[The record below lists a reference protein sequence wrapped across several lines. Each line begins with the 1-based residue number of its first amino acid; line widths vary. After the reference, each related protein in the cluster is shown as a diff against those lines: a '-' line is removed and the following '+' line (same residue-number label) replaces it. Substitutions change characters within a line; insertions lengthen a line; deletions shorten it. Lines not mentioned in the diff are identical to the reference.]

1 LLCLRIVRTGVEACA
16 LIEADDPTSRRGRS
30 QASVTKWSRTSSI
43 LDREEND
50 SLISRNVRGGAAAAK
65 HFEAARILELLR
77 ADIGEVIKK
86 IVDAEAFPHYQIPK
100 KPTGQKKRRAMK

>member
-1 LLCLRIVRTGVEACA
+1 M
-16 LIEADDPTSRRGRS
+16 
-30 QASVTKWSRTSSI
+30 TKWSRTSSI

-100 KPTGQKKRRAMK
+100 KPTGQKKAPGHEVRMNVPRNVIEIHKHAGDFDE